1 MSISGSSPSDDLF
14 WNDINLLSK
23 TAKLSSLTVKDGKLC
38 KKSIVD
44 RIKGLIPKEQ
54 KDNREL
60 LKQRLKEIVKFTKDK
75 HFPYL
80 TKQLFLTKIAELK
93 DPEFIYQLREEQL
106 LTKELES
113 SMSLELGRLRDNKEN
128 SPKEKSDETAKLARR
143 IERAKLA
150 GRLGISSEA
159 NKGQTG
165 TALIRSTSGKKIA
178 VFKPTHPDTPLVARC
193 KNAVKRNFG
202 GQLYFLSHKSKA
214 QAEAEVAAYHL
225 DRHFGFGL
233 SPESEMV
240 KLEGKEGAF
249 QLFIKSRDETQF
261 KEAKELVGNLEQKSE
276 YSLQELEL
284 FQKMAVFDFLI
295 GNLDR
300 HEENW
305 FVKEIGGN
313 ISELKTIDNANSFL
327 RKNPSSGDKIG
338 NQYKWR
344 KLKIA
349 DSPLTEQMKQF
360 IRETLTSTNI
370 QAFVQKLQQD
380 LPEFLDDEMKHN
392 LYVRVAV
399 LLKAAKE
406 PDFPLYNLGL
416 LITDEDMQDYLQTA

>member
-1 MSISGSSPSDDLF
+1 
-14 WNDINLLSK
+14 
-23 TAKLSSLTVKDGKLC
+23 
-38 KKSIVD
+38 
-44 RIKGLIPKEQ
+44 
-54 KDNREL
+54 
-60 LKQRLKEIVKFTKDK
+60 
-75 HFPYL
+75 
-80 TKQLFLTKIAELK
+80 
-93 DPEFIYQLREEQL
+93 
-106 LTKELES
+106 
-113 SMSLELGRLRDNKEN
+113 
-128 SPKEKSDETAKLARR
+128 
-143 IERAKLA
+143 
-150 GRLGISSEA
+150 
-159 NKGQTG
+159 
-165 TALIRSTSGKKIA
+165 
-178 VFKPTHPDTPLVARC
+178 
-193 KNAVKRNFG
+193 
-202 GQLYFLSHKSKA
+202 
-214 QAEAEVAAYHL
+214 
-225 DRHFGFGL
+225 
-233 SPESEMV
+233 
-240 KLEGKEGAF
+240 GAF
-249 QLFIKSRDETQF
+249 QLFIKSRDETPF
-261 KEAKELVGNLEQKSE
+261 KEAKELVGNLEQKNE

-360 IRETLTSTNI
+360 IREKLTSRNI